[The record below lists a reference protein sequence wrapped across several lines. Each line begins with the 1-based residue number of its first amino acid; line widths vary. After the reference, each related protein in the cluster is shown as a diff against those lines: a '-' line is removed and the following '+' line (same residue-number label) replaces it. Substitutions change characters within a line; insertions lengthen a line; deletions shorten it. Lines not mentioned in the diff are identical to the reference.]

1 LPKTLIMTLQRY
13 SLLIVAFAGLLAS
26 CNNSQNA
33 ASENVTDTAT
43 AQMAADTTP
52 VNAYSE
58 YLFQYTLLNL
68 PPPMQIL
75 SEFSKSNLPVNAS
88 LLNAPD
94 NAVKYRSASKQALN
108 YGVYGMDLGYLVVN
122 NRILDIKKYYST
134 TQKLAADLNMSESFN
149 AYTTRFEKNAEN
161 KDSLSRLVDEALMAT
176 DSYLRTNE
184 RLETASQALAGSWL
198 ECQYITVNL
207 LKEQERTAENDNL
220 YQRIWEQRLY
230 LDKITELL
238 GTFKNN
244 KEMDTVVK
252 EYSQLLAIY
261 KEPSD
266 SKQITKEYLN
276 KLAQKLNSVRNSI
289 IN

>member
-1 LPKTLIMTLQRY
+1 MILKQY
-13 SLLIVAFAGLLAS
+13 SLFLLASACLLAS
-26 CNNSQNA
+26 CSNA
-33 ASENVTDTAT
+33 PNPATDSTNDTTA
-43 AQMAADTTP
+43 AVAADTTP
-52 VNAYSE
+52 PNAYSE

-75 SEFSKSNLPVNAS
+75 SEFSKSNMPVNVA
-88 LLNAPD
+88 LLNTAD
-94 NAVKYRSASKQALN
+94 NANKYKTATKQALN
-108 YGVYGMDLGYLVVN
+108 YGIYGMDLGYLVVN

-149 AYTTRFEKNAEN
+149 AYTARFEKNSEN

-176 DSYLRTNE
+176 DNYLRTNE

-207 LKEQERTAENDNL
+207 LKEQERTAENENL
-220 YQRIWEQRLY
+220 YQRVWEQRLY

-238 GTFKNN
+238 GTFKDN
-244 KEMDTVVK
+244 KEMTSVVN
-252 EYSQLLAIY
+252 EYNQLLAIY

-266 SKQITKEYLN
+266 SKQITKDYLD
-276 KLAQKLNSVRNSI
+276 KLAKKLNSVRNSI